1 MLWDR
6 DFPRYIS
13 DNQQFKIIMSY
24 RSRKL
29 KKINTNTMPGAIRA
43 LGTLKYRIILEGI
56 MVGLLVGIVVSLFR
70 YALGEMDVLRSLIVG
85 LRALDPAEEG
95 SVGFWSRVLGGLGAG
110 GASAGAA
117 GASGAGGLGTLPFI
131 GIAILGVFAF
141 LVSYFVYKEPYI
153 SGSGIPQVKGELMG
167 RIKTNWARVL
177 ALKFFGGIM
186 AISSGLALG
195 REGPSI
201 QLGAM
206 VGKGFSRLSGRLK
219 SEERLLISAGSG
231 AGLAAAFGAPLAGLV
246 FVLEELR
253 KDFDP
258 KVLLSTMAAAVTSEY
273 VASYIFGLDPVFA
286 VFAFSKPTLQDYWM
300 ILILGVLLGAL
311 GVLYNRSL
319 ALSQNLQA
327 LIRPR
332 WLKALLAAI
341 SVVAMAAIYPV
352 CLGSGHDL
360 VEETGFGLYTAGTIA
375 VLLVVRFVYSVYSFG
390 TGAPGGIFLPLLVL
404 GALAGGL
411 FTTVV
416 SPLAGLP
423 TGNEAFYVILGM
435 AGLFASIVRAPLT
448 GIILISEMTGTLSS
462 LLPLSLVALVSYITA
477 EALGGVPVYDQLL
490 DRILAKK

>member
-1 MLWDR
+1 
-6 DFPRYIS
+6 
-13 DNQQFKIIMSY
+13 
-24 RSRKL
+24 
-29 KKINTNTMPGAIRA
+29 MPGAIRA
-43 LGTLKYRIILEGI
+43 LGSLKYRIILEGI
-56 MVGLLVGIVVSLFR
+56 IVGLLVGIVISLFR
-70 YALGEMDVLRSLIVG
+70 FSLSQLDILRNFLI
-85 LRALDPAEEG
+85 DPANG
-95 SVGFWSRVLGGLGAG
+95 DPRLKWAGIGLLA
-110 GASAGAA
+110 
-117 GASGAGGLGTLPFI
+117 L
-131 GIAILGVFAF
+131 FAV
-141 LVSYFVYKEPYI
+141 LVSLFVYKEPYI

-167 RIKTNWARVL
+167 KIKTNWLRVL
-177 ALKFFGGIM
+177 LLKFFGGIM

-219 SEERLLISAGSG
+219 TEEKLLISAGAG

-258 KVLLSTMAAAVTSEY
+258 KVLLSTMAASATAEY
-273 VASYIFGLDPVFA
+273 VASFVFGLDPVFA

-300 ILILGVLLGAL
+300 ILILGVVLGVI
-311 GVLYNRSL
+311 GVLYNK
-319 ALSQNLQA
+319 AIAISQDLQSK
-327 LIRPR
+327 IRPA
-332 WLKALLAAI
+332 WLKALIAALVVISLAC
-341 SVVAMAAIYPV
+341 VYPIA
-352 CLGSGHDL
+352 LGSGHSL
-360 VEETGFGLYTAGTIA
+360 VEETGFGLNTAGTIGLL
-375 VLLVVRFVYSVYSFG
+375 LLVRFFYSVYSFG

-435 AGLFASIVRAPLT
+435 AGMFSAIVRAPLT

-462 LLPLSLVALVSYITA
+462 LLPLSLVALISFITA
-477 EALGGVPVYDQLL
+477 EALGGEPVYDQLL
-490 DRILAKK
+490 NRILSKK

>member
-1 MLWDR
+1 
-6 DFPRYIS
+6 
-13 DNQQFKIIMSY
+13 
-24 RSRKL
+24 
-29 KKINTNTMPGAIRA
+29 MPGAIRA
-43 LGTLKYRIILEGI
+43 LGSLKYRIILEGI
-56 MVGLLVGIVVSLFR
+56 VVGLLVGIVISLFR
-70 YALGEMDVLRSLIVG
+70 FSLSQLDILRNFLI
-85 LRALDPAEEG
+85 DPANG
-95 SVGFWSRVLGGLGAG
+95 DPRLKWAGIGLLA
-110 GASAGAA
+110 
-117 GASGAGGLGTLPFI
+117 L
-131 GIAILGVFAF
+131 FAV
-141 LVSYFVYKEPYI
+141 LVSLFVYKEPYI

-167 RIKTNWARVL
+167 KIKTNWLRVL
-177 ALKFFGGIM
+177 LLKFFGGIM

-219 SEERLLISAGSG
+219 TEEKLLISAGAG

-258 KVLLSTMAAAVTSEY
+258 KVLLSTIAASATAEY
-273 VASYIFGLDPVFA
+273 VASFVFGLDPVFA

-300 ILILGVLLGAL
+300 ILILGVVLGVI
-311 GVLYNRSL
+311 GVLYNK
-319 ALSQNLQA
+319 AIAISQDLQSK
-327 LIRPR
+327 IRPA
-332 WLKALLAAI
+332 WLKALIAALVVISLAC
-341 SVVAMAAIYPV
+341 VYPV
-352 CLGSGHDL
+352 ALGSGHSL
-360 VEETGFGLYTAGTIA
+360 VEETGFGLNTAGAIGLL
-375 VLLVVRFVYSVYSFG
+375 LLVRFFYSVYSFG

-435 AGLFASIVRAPLT
+435 AGMFSAIVRAPLT

-462 LLPLSLVALVSYITA
+462 LLPLSLVALISFITA
-477 EALGGVPVYDQLL
+477 EALGGEPVYDQLL
-490 DRILAKK
+490 NRILSKK

>member
-1 MLWDR
+1 
-6 DFPRYIS
+6 
-13 DNQQFKIIMSY
+13 
-24 RSRKL
+24 
-29 KKINTNTMPGAIRA
+29 MPGAIRA
-43 LGTLKYRIILEGI
+43 LGSLKYRIILEGI
-56 MVGLLVGIVVSLFR
+56 VVGLLVGIVISLFR
-70 YALGEMDVLRSLIVG
+70 FSLSQLDILRNFLI
-85 LRALDPAEEG
+85 DPANG
-95 SVGFWSRVLGGLGAG
+95 DPRLKWAGIGLLA
-110 GASAGAA
+110 
-117 GASGAGGLGTLPFI
+117 L
-131 GIAILGVFAF
+131 FAV
-141 LVSYFVYKEPYI
+141 LVSLFVYKEPYI

-167 RIKTNWARVL
+167 KIKTNWLRVL
-177 ALKFFGGIM
+177 LLKFFGGIM

-219 SEERLLISAGSG
+219 TEEKLLISAGAG

-258 KVLLSTMAAAVTSEY
+258 KVLLSTMAASATAEY
-273 VASYIFGLDPVFA
+273 VASFVFGLDPVFA

-300 ILILGVLLGAL
+300 ILILGVVLGVI
-311 GVLYNRSL
+311 GVLYNK
-319 ALSQNLQA
+319 AIAISQDLQSK
-327 LIRPR
+327 IRPA
-332 WLKALLAAI
+332 WLKALIAALVVISLAC
-341 SVVAMAAIYPV
+341 VYPV
-352 CLGSGHDL
+352 ALGSGHSL
-360 VEETGFGLYTAGTIA
+360 VEETGFGLNTAGTIGLL
-375 VLLVVRFVYSVYSFG
+375 LLVRFFYSVYSFG

-435 AGLFASIVRAPLT
+435 AGMFSAIVRAPLT

-462 LLPLSLVALVSYITA
+462 LLPLSLVALISFITA
-477 EALGGVPVYDQLL
+477 EALGGEPVYDQLL
-490 DRILAKK
+490 NRILSKK

>member
-1 MLWDR
+1 
-6 DFPRYIS
+6 
-13 DNQQFKIIMSY
+13 
-24 RSRKL
+24 
-29 KKINTNTMPGAIRA
+29 MPGAIRA
-43 LGTLKYRIILEGI
+43 LGSLKYRIILEGI
-56 MVGLLVGIVVSLFR
+56 VVGLLVGIVISLFR
-70 YALGEMDVLRSLIVG
+70 FSLSQLDILRNFLI
-85 LRALDPAEEG
+85 DPANG
-95 SVGFWSRVLGGLGAG
+95 DSRLKWAGIGLLA
-110 GASAGAA
+110 
-117 GASGAGGLGTLPFI
+117 L
-131 GIAILGVFAF
+131 FAV
-141 LVSYFVYKEPYI
+141 LVSLFVYKEPYI

-167 RIKTNWARVL
+167 KIKTNWLRVL
-177 ALKFFGGIM
+177 LLKFFGGIM

-219 SEERLLISAGSG
+219 TEEKLLISAGAG

-258 KVLLSTMAAAVTSEY
+258 KVLLSTMAASATAEY
-273 VASYIFGLDPVFA
+273 VASFVFGLDPVFA

-300 ILILGVLLGAL
+300 ILILGVVLGVI
-311 GVLYNRSL
+311 GVLYNK
-319 ALSQNLQA
+319 AIAISQDLQSK
-327 LIRPR
+327 IRPA
-332 WLKALLAAI
+332 WLKALIAALVVISLAC
-341 SVVAMAAIYPV
+341 VYPI
-352 CLGSGHDL
+352 CLGSGHSL
-360 VEETGFGLYTAGTIA
+360 VEETGFGLNTAGTIGLL
-375 VLLVVRFVYSVYSFG
+375 LLVRFFYSVYSFG

-435 AGLFASIVRAPLT
+435 AGMFSAIVRAPLT

-462 LLPLSLVALVSYITA
+462 LLPLSLVALISFITA
-477 EALGGVPVYDQLL
+477 EALGGEPVYDQLL
-490 DRILAKK
+490 NRILSKK

>member
-1 MLWDR
+1 
-6 DFPRYIS
+6 
-13 DNQQFKIIMSY
+13 
-24 RSRKL
+24 
-29 KKINTNTMPGAIRA
+29 MPGAIRA
-43 LGTLKYRIILEGI
+43 LGSLKYRIILEGI
-56 MVGLLVGIVVSLFR
+56 VVGLLVGIVISLFR
-70 YALGEMDVLRSLIVG
+70 FSLSQLDILRNFLI
-85 LRALDPAEEG
+85 DPANG
-95 SVGFWSRVLGGLGAG
+95 DSRLKWAGIGLLA
-110 GASAGAA
+110 
-117 GASGAGGLGTLPFI
+117 L
-131 GIAILGVFAF
+131 FAV
-141 LVSYFVYKEPYI
+141 LVSLFVYKEPYI

-167 RIKTNWARVL
+167 KIKTNWLRVL
-177 ALKFFGGIM
+177 LLKFFGGIM

-219 SEERLLISAGSG
+219 TEEKLLISAGAG

-258 KVLLSTMAAAVTSEY
+258 KVLLSTMAASATAEY
-273 VASYIFGLDPVFA
+273 VASFVFGLDPVFA

-300 ILILGVLLGAL
+300 ILILGVVLGVI
-311 GVLYNRSL
+311 GVLYNK
-319 ALSQNLQA
+319 AIAISQDLQSK
-327 LIRPR
+327 IRPA
-332 WLKALLAAI
+332 WLKALIAALVVISLAC
-341 SVVAMAAIYPV
+341 VYPIA
-352 CLGSGHDL
+352 LGSGHSL
-360 VEETGFGLYTAGTIA
+360 VEETGFGLNTAGTIGLL
-375 VLLVVRFVYSVYSFG
+375 LLVRFFYSVYSFG

-435 AGLFASIVRAPLT
+435 AGMFSAIVRAPLT

-462 LLPLSLVALVSYITA
+462 LLPLSLVALISFITA
-477 EALGGVPVYDQLL
+477 EALGGEPVYDQLL
-490 DRILAKK
+490 NRILSKK